1 MGISS
6 SVPEKVEESDL
17 SNLPEQIDDIAISY
31 ILTQNT
37 IDLIR
42 LGDKDYYDNMIVL
55 TSGILSKRLN
65 KLELGFLNKRIQHGQ
80 PIFVS
85 DKSDMSHLIPKND
98 AMKKHMLRNISKY
111 YMKIITV
118 YSAVVSTMDP
128 QYFYE
133 DEDGNR
139 STFYLKDFKDYKYIP
154 RNAKPRISQMTN
166 PLNLCRKRL
175 NILKNKLSI
184 GEDSITINPGEKL
197 CSMDGPSKRLNE
209 EIGIKELDLLYYDL
223 YDNENKKW
231 GKMSKKMKKK
241 YNRDLTIF
249 YQIFTGK
256 KTKPSDIKSFRDIEM
271 LDFNT
276 FDKCNKDD
284 FIKELIVPKDGRL
297 IKSYLDKIYIIQDHT
312 QSTKIKLMNI
322 LKKLFISNGS
332 DYKLNP
338 DLTLDSVIA
347 IEKDTREAIMYLYT
361 TCEKYFIQALLIFE
375 KIYEENTYNLNAQRN
390 NNMNSAF
397 VVPDVLAN
405 SNSAP
410 IGLNPIG
417 LTNGLNSGIN
427 TGLNTGLNSGLNSGL
442 NPSGLNPSGLNT
454 GLNPLNPLNSGLN
467 TGLNTGLNPLNPLNS
482 GLNSGINPPN
492 VLNSGLNPLNSGL
505 NSGINPPNVL
515 NPPNNSGLIQ
525 SNVSTD
531 SMPISY
537 SPQPNGA
544 FKELGAVNPE
554 IIGTFN
560 QPAQVDTEPG
570 RFNPTDTPA
579 NPMNPVNYVKPENPF
594 NPMNP
599 VNYVKPENPF
609 NPMNPVNYVKP
620 ENPFNPMNPTN
631 SVDTPI
637 TPVTP
642 PDAPV
647 LQPIVPGL
655 PDVPVAPAPLAP
667 APVAPVAP
675 VVPDAPAPVAPA
687 PVAPAPI
694 VPDLPAPTAP
704 IVPKTSWFGFNSS

>member
-417 LTNGLNSGIN
+417 LTNGLNSGLN
-427 TGLNTGLNSGLNSGL
+427 SGLDPNVLNSGLSGVNSPNVLNSGLNIGVNSP
-442 NPSGLNPSGLNT
+442 NVI
-454 GLNPLNPLNSGLN
+454 NSGL
-467 TGLNTGLNPLNPLNS
+467 
-482 GLNSGINPPN
+482 SGINPPN
-492 VLNSGLNPLNSGL
+492 VLNSGL
-505 NSGINPPNVL
+505 SGINPPNNSGL
-515 NPPNNSGLIQ
+515 SGINPPNNSGLIQ

-599 VNYVKPENPF
+599 
-609 NPMNPVNYVKP
+609 
-620 ENPFNPMNPTN
+620 TN

-655 PDVPVAPAPLAP
+655 PDVPVVPVAP
-667 APVAPVAP
+667 APV
-675 VVPDAPAPVAPA
+675 VPLAPVAPA
-687 PVAPAPI
+687 PVAPAPAP
-694 VPDLPAPTAP
+694 VAPAPAP
-704 IVPKTSWFGFNSS
+704 VVPVVPAPAPVAPVVPLAPVPKTSWFGFNSS

>member
-417 LTNGLNSGIN
+417 LTNGLNSGLN
-427 TGLNTGLNSGLNSGL
+427 TGLNTGLNSGINPLNSG
-442 NPSGLNPSGLNT
+442 
-454 GLNPLNPLNSGLN
+454 LNPLNSGLN
-467 TGLNTGLNPLNPLNS
+467 TGLNRGVNSPNVINS
-482 GLNSGINPPN
+482 GLNIGVNSPNVINSGLSGINPPN
-492 VLNSGLNPLNSGL
+492 VLNSGL
-505 NSGINPPNVL
+505 SGINPPNNSGL
-515 NPPNNSGLIQ
+515 SGINPPNNSGLIQ

-609 NPMNPVNYVKP
+609 NPMNP
-620 ENPFNPMNPTN
+620 TN

-655 PDVPVAPAPLAP
+655 PDVPVVPVAPAPVVPAPVAPAPAP
-667 APVAPVAP
+667 APVAPVVQPLAP
-675 VVPDAPAPVAPA
+675 VVPVVPAPAPVAPVVPLA
-687 PVAPAPI
+687 P
-694 VPDLPAPTAP
+694 
-704 IVPKTSWFGFNSS
+704 VPKTSWFGFNSS

>member
-427 TGLNTGLNSGLNSGL
+427 TGLNTGLN
-442 NPSGLNPSGLNT
+442 
-454 GLNPLNPLNSGLN
+454 PLNPLNSGLN
-467 TGLNTGLNPLNPLNS
+467 TGLNPPNVLNS
-482 GLNSGINPPN
+482 GLNSGINPS
-492 VLNSGLNPLNSGL
+492 VLNSGLNPLNSGINPSVL
-505 NSGINPPNVL
+505 NSGLSGINPPNVL

-609 NPMNPVNYVKP
+609 NPMNP
-620 ENPFNPMNPTN
+620 TN

-655 PDVPVAPAPLAP
+655 PDVPVVPAPAPLAPAPLAP
-667 APVAPVAP
+667 APVAPAPVAPVVPVAPAPVAPVVPVAPAPVAP
-675 VVPDAPAPVAPA
+675 VVPDAPA

>member
-427 TGLNTGLNSGLNSGL
+427 TGLNTGLNSGI

-467 TGLNTGLNPLNPLNS
+467 TGLNPPNVLNS
-482 GLNSGINPPN
+482 GLNSGINPS
-492 VLNSGLNPLNSGL
+492 VLNSGLNPLNSGINPSVL
-505 NSGINPPNVL
+505 NSGLSGINPPNVL

-609 NPMNPVNYVKP
+609 NPMNP
-620 ENPFNPMNPTN
+620 TN

-655 PDVPVAPAPLAP
+655 PDVPVVPAP
-667 APVAPVAP
+667 APVAPVVPVAPAPVAP
-675 VVPDAPAPVAPA
+675 VVPDAPA

>member
-427 TGLNTGLNSGLNSGL
+427 SGLTNGLNSGLNSGL
-442 NPSGLNPSGLNT
+442 DPNV
-454 GLNPLNPLNSGLN
+454 LNSGLS
-467 TGLNTGLNPLNPLNS
+467 GVNS
-482 GLNSGINPPN
+482 PN
-492 VLNSGLNPLNSGL
+492 VLNSGLNIGVNPLNSGL
-505 NSGINPPNVL
+505 SGINPPNVL

-531 SMPISY
+531 SIPISY

-667 APVAPVAP
+667 APVAPVVPLAPLAPAPVAPAPVAP
-675 VVPDAPAPVAPA
+675 VVPDAPAPVAPAPVAPVVPDAPA

>member
-427 TGLNTGLNSGLNSGL
+427 TGLNTGLNSGI

-467 TGLNTGLNPLNPLNS
+467 TGLNPPNVLNS
-482 GLNSGINPPN
+482 GLNSGINPS
-492 VLNSGLNPLNSGL
+492 VLNSGL
-505 NSGINPPNVL
+505 SGINPPNVL

-599 VNYVKPENPF
+599 
-609 NPMNPVNYVKP
+609 
-620 ENPFNPMNPTN
+620 TN

-655 PDVPVAPAPLAP
+655 PDVPVVPAPAPL
-667 APVAPVAP
+667 
-675 VVPDAPAPVAPA
+675 APA

>member
-427 TGLNTGLNSGLNSGL
+427 TGLNTGLNSGI

-467 TGLNTGLNPLNPLNS
+467 TGLNPPNVLNS
-482 GLNSGINPPN
+482 GLNSGINPS
-492 VLNSGLNPLNSGL
+492 VLNSGLNPLNSGINPSVL
-505 NSGINPPNVL
+505 NSGLSGINPPNVL

-609 NPMNPVNYVKP
+609 NPMNP
-620 ENPFNPMNPTN
+620 TN

-655 PDVPVAPAPLAP
+655 PDVPVVPVAP
-667 APVAPVAP
+667 APV
-675 VVPDAPAPVAPA
+675 VPLAPVAPA
-687 PVAPAPI
+687 PVAPAPAP
-694 VPDLPAPTAP
+694 VAPAPAP
-704 IVPKTSWFGFNSS
+704 VVPVVPAPAPVAPVVPLAPVPKTSWFGFNSS

>member
-599 VNYVKPENPF
+599 
-609 NPMNPVNYVKP
+609 
-620 ENPFNPMNPTN
+620 TN

>member
-427 TGLNTGLNSGLNSGL
+427 TGLNTGLNSGI
-442 NPSGLNPSGLNT
+442 NPSV
-454 GLNPLNPLNSGLN
+454 
-467 TGLNTGLNPLNPLNS
+467 LNS
-482 GLNSGINPPN
+482 GLNSGINPS
-492 VLNSGLNPLNSGL
+492 VLNSGLSGINPPSVLNSGL
-505 NSGINPPNVL
+505 SGINPPNVL

-609 NPMNPVNYVKP
+609 NPMNP
-620 ENPFNPMNPTN
+620 TN

-655 PDVPVAPAPLAP
+655 PDVPVVPAPAPLAP
-667 APVAPVAP
+667 APVAPAPVAPAPVAPAPVAP
-675 VVPDAPAPVAPA
+675 VVPDAPAPVVPLAPAPVAPVVPDAPAPVAPVVPDAPA

>member
-427 TGLNTGLNSGLNSGL
+427 TGLNTGLNSGI

-467 TGLNTGLNPLNPLNS
+467 TGLNRGVNSPNVINS
-482 GLNSGINPPN
+482 GLNIGVNSPNVINSGLSGINPPN
-492 VLNSGLNPLNSGL
+492 VLNSGL
-505 NSGINPPNVL
+505 SGINPPNNSGL
-515 NPPNNSGLIQ
+515 SGINPPNNSGLIQ

-609 NPMNPVNYVKP
+609 NPMNP
-620 ENPFNPMNPTN
+620 TN

-655 PDVPVAPAPLAP
+655 PDVPVVPVAPAPVVPAPVAPAPAP
-667 APVAPVAP
+667 APVAPVVQPLAP
-675 VVPDAPAPVAPA
+675 VVPVVPAPAPVAPVVPLA
-687 PVAPAPI
+687 P
-694 VPDLPAPTAP
+694 
-704 IVPKTSWFGFNSS
+704 VPKTSWFGFNSS